1 MAIIPGQTEK
11 NISIDT
17 PQKQKNRRLTA
28 IFIGVAFLAAGIIYF
43 GFGSSQSNTPGTAN
57 MPPVGGNAM
66 LTGGAIPASINGS
79 PNPLTS
85 KENQTNATLESLRKA
100 TLDNS
105 IFSDK
110 KLDSLKFTDKLPI
123 VVGTKGR
130 ANPFAP
136 F

>member
-11 NISIDT
+11 NIPIDT
-17 PQKQKNRRLTA
+17 PQKQRNRRLTA

-43 GFGSSQSNTPGTAN
+43 GFGSGQQSA
-57 MPPVGGNAM
+57 PPAGGNAM

-85 KENQTNATLESLRKA
+85 KENQTNATLESLRKV